1 MGRLIFNPC
10 AITDYS
16 VNIVQENPNF
26 QVIHLTIVS
35 EDQTLKYRIW
45 ADEREPNLSSIQND
59 LNAGLSKACSEDTD
73 IEVTEYTARDYLFVK
88 YPNGISKQYSARKIQ

>member
-10 AITDYS
+10 AIISYS
-16 VNIVQENPNF
+16 VTTVQENPEL

-45 ADEREPNLSSIQND
+45 ADEREPNLSSILAE
-59 LNAGLSKACSEDTD
+59 LNAGFSNARNGNSD
-73 IEVTEYTARDYLFVK
+73 IEVTEYTERDYLFVK
-88 YPNGISKQYSARKIQ
+88 YPNGISKQYSARKI